1 MIFERARSV
10 GKFVTYPISSNSS
23 HTEMHVRS
31 HSEKDRS
38 GRICNAVSLYL
49 SRWHHSAECHYT
61 STILKTGEISN
72 KHFHISS
79 NKKKKSKNYASLILQ
94 LFLLIPLRQHSI
106 AIPRF
111 NSLPLVLLCHWFS
124 FNHSVYHSNL
134 AITGAYFRI
143 ILFLINTCT
152 CASQSCS
159 FSFVYLPLF
168 R

>member
-1 MIFERARSV
+1 V
-10 GKFVTYPISSNSS
+10 GGFATPSHYISLDDIIPQNVDIVPQRFFTKS
-23 HTEMHVRS
+23 
-31 HSEKDRS
+31 D
-38 GRICNAVSLYL
+38 
-49 SRWHHSAECHYT
+49 
-61 STILKTGEISN
+61 EISD
-72 KHFHISS
+72 KHFYISS
-79 NKKKKSKNYASLILQ
+79 NKKKVKNYASLILQ
-94 LFLLIPLRQHSI
+94 LFLLIPLRQHAI
-106 AIPRF
+106 AVPRF
-111 NSLPLVLLCHWFS
+111 NSLPLVLLCHRFS